1 MAEAGVQ
8 RFEALLTPPG
18 RELLDHLAAEAMPA
32 DTMPAGTV
40 PAGTL
45 RAGTVP
51 AASALR
57 LGTELRAHYP
67 ADLVAAALAQHELR
81 LQARAKFSR
90 AMEMFFT
97 RPGLEQAS
105 AEVVARHR
113 SGRYGAAAQV
123 ADLCCGIGGD
133 LVVLAA
139 DRRVLAAGRQVLA
152 VDRDPLHLRIAQVN
166 AGVYG
171 AADRV
176 TLMHSDVR
184 DVDLAGVDAV
194 FVDPARRA
202 GGRRLRT
209 GQSEPPLDWCFGL
222 AGSIGAVGIKAAPGL
237 PHQAV
242 PPGWELE
249 FIAVGRALK
258 EAVAWSPALA
268 TGATRATILPQGH
281 VLLPQEHALPQKH
294 VLPHESMLSQRHM
307 SPPGHTLPPQPGTL
321 PPQPGTLPPQA
332 YTLVPEPGPPV
343 DVRLPGEF
351 LLDPNP
357 AVTRASLVQE
367 LARSLGAWQIDEQ
380 IAFLS
385 ADVPLRSPFGRAL
398 RVLDS
403 APWHQKQLPARL
415 RQLDIGAVD
424 IRRRG
429 LAGDVDLLHRRLRLS
444 GSRRATLVMT
454 RVQDR
459 PWALICLDL
468 DQPGAI

>member
-1 MAEAGVQ
+1 MAEASVE
-8 RFEALLTPPG
+8 RFEALLTPQG

-32 DTMPAGTV
+32 DTE
-40 PAGTL
+40 
-45 RAGTVP
+45 P
-51 AASALR
+51 AATLPAATALR
-57 LGTELRAHYP
+57 LGTQLRARYP

-139 DRRVLAAGRQVLA
+139 GRRVLAGDRRVLA
-152 VDRDPLHLRIAQVN
+152 VDRDPLHLRIALAN

-171 AADRV
+171 AAKSV
-176 TLMHSDVR
+176 TPVQSDVR
-184 DVDLAGVDAV
+184 DVDLAGLDAV

-202 GGRRLRT
+202 GGRRFRA
-209 GQSEPPLDWCFGL
+209 GQSEPPLEWCLGL
-222 AGSIGAVGIKAAPGL
+222 AERVGAVGIKAAPGL
-237 PHQAV
+237 PHEAV
-242 PPGWELE
+242 PRGWELE

-268 TGATRATILPQGH
+268 TGATRATIL
-281 VLLPQEHALPQKH
+281 
-294 VLPHESMLSQRHM
+294 SQ
-307 SPPGHTLPPQPGTL
+307 GHTLPPQ
-321 PPQPGTLPPQA
+321 A
-332 YTLVPEPGPPV
+332 HTLVPEPGPPV

-367 LARSLGAWQIDEQ
+367 LARRLGAWQIDDQ

-385 ADVPLRSPFGRAL
+385 ADVPLRSPFGRPL
-398 RVLDS
+398 RVIDS
-403 APWHQKQLPARL
+403 APWNQKQLPARL
-415 RQLDIGAVD
+415 RRLDIGSVD

-459 PWALICLDL
+459 PWGLICLDL
-468 DQPGAI
+468 DQPAAT